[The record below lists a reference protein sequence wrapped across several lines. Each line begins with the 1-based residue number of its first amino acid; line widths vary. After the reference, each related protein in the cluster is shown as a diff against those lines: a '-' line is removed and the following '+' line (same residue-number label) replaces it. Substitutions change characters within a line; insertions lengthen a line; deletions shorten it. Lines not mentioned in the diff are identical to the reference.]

1 MEILV
6 ALFYL
11 LSGFAI
17 LILGGEFLV
26 KSAVS
31 IAARLDVSPAVI
43 GLTIIAAGTSA
54 PELMTSILASL
65 KGTND
70 IAVGNVVGSNIFNIL
85 AILGFAG
92 LLKTNIVEKNM
103 MKFDVPALILFSII
117 FLGFSYDNIIHRWEG
132 ILLLLAY
139 IAFAYVAFKRSR
151 LDELADEEI
160 AILKNWPTDLTYL
173 TLGLVAL
180 VGGAHISL
188 IGGESLGRIF
198 GLSERVIGIT
208 IISIGTGLPELATSA
223 VAAYR
228 GQNQIAVA
236 NVIGSNI
243 INTLVVIGATSSI
256 LPLSVNPEI
265 LNFDM
270 IWMFAVTVAI
280 IPIFILNKYKID
292 KKLSFL
298 LLSIYTVYLILITTH

>member
-160 AILKNWPTDLTYL
+160 AILKNWPTDL
-173 TLGLVAL
+173 
-180 VGGAHISL
+180 
-188 IGGESLGRIF
+188 
-198 GLSERVIGIT
+198 
-208 IISIGTGLPELATSA
+208 
-223 VAAYR
+223 
-228 GQNQIAVA
+228 
-236 NVIGSNI
+236 
-243 INTLVVIGATSSI
+243 
-256 LPLSVNPEI
+256 
-265 LNFDM
+265 
-270 IWMFAVTVAI
+270 
-280 IPIFILNKYKID
+280 
-292 KKLSFL
+292 
-298 LLSIYTVYLILITTH
+298 